1 MIVFR
6 KEIRICA
13 LIALF
18 LTITCAMNAQTA
30 SQRLRGTVK
39 SAINHEPVAYATIML
54 TDNTRFTAISDSL
67 GHFHIDNV
75 PVGRHN
81 LRCQYVGYETVE
93 MNELLVTSAKETY
106 VEILLNENVQELR
119 DVVVRPKVTKEKAL
133 NRMVL
138 TGGRMFSVEETSRY
152 AGGFDDPARLATAFA
167 GVASGGATNGIS
179 IHGNAPHLLAWHLED
194 MEIPNPNHFSDI
206 SVLGGGIFSSLSAMC
221 IGNSDFLTSAFPAEY
236 GNAVSGVFDMKMRKG
251 NDQKYEHA
259 VQLGVGGIDIA
270 SEGPINRNTGASYL
284 FNYRYSMTGLANQIG
299 MIDMQGQVMD
309 YQDLNFKLY
318 LPTAKSGVFS
328 VWGTGYIDRFH
339 NGEKPSEWNSKQD
352 ESYAESDQYM
362 GAMGINHSLS
372 MPHGMLKT
380 NIGVTFSNDD
390 LLTDTYDLPE
400 DFDFNRENTE
410 GLTRSPYFTG
420 IRKYMNISARS
431 TYSHRFSSKW
441 NAQFGASYTTML
453 FDVKLREAYKAQGEL
468 HTICDNDGTTGLLTA
483 FTTHSLNLGN
493 RTTLNLGVNLQHLA
507 LNSATI
513 LEPRLGISFKT
524 SPKTTLAFAYGM
536 HSRAEKLDIYFTRR
550 LSDPNVTGNWD
561 ITPVESDELVNKDLG
576 FTRSHHAMMTFGY
589 KINDNWNLKIEP
601 YAQLLF
607 DVPVEPGKP
616 YSVLNRQEFYL
627 DKQLVNKGKGRNI
640 GVDLTLER
648 YLNNGWYGM
657 FSGSFFSS
665 KYKGGDGVWRHT
677 AFDRGYIVNMLGG
690 KEWMLGRHGNNMLSM
705 NVKATFQ
712 GGDRYSPIDREATL
726 AHPDYEVQYDE
737 SKSYSLQRSPMFILH
752 YTVSYRIN
760 RRGLTHEFSIKHVN
774 CTGTKSFYGYEY
786 AYREDTFKPMTFN
799 FSLPN
804 VSYKLEF

>member
-1 MIVFR
+1 MIVSRFL
-6 KEIRICA
+6 KEIA
-13 LIALF
+13 LSGMLLMMTSAA
-18 LTITCAMNAQTA
+18 TAQTA
-30 SQRLRGTVK
+30 TQRMRGTVVD
-39 SAINHEPVAYATIML
+39 AINHEPVAYATIIL
-54 TDNTRFTAISDSL
+54 TDQPKLTAITDSL
-67 GHFHIDNV
+67 GRFVIDNV

-81 LRCQYVGYETVE
+81 MKCQYVGYETVE

-106 VEILLNENVQELR
+106 VDVMLNESQTELR
-119 DVVVRPKVTKEKAL
+119 ELVVRTKVVKEKAI
-133 NRMVL
+133 NRMVI

-179 IHGNAPHLLAWHLED
+179 IHGNAPHLLAWRLED

-236 GNAVSGVFDMKMRKG
+236 ANAVSGVFDMKMRKG
-251 NDQKYEHA
+251 NDQKFEHA
-259 VQLGVGGIDIA
+259 AQIGVGGIDIA
-270 SEGPINRNTGASYL
+270 SEGPLSRKTGASYL
-284 FNYRYSMTGLANQIG
+284 FNYRYSMTGLANQLG
-299 MIDMQGQVMD
+299 MIYMQGQVMD
-309 YQDLNFKLY
+309 YQDLNFKFY
-318 LPTAKSGVFS
+318 LPAAKAGVFTI
-328 VWGTGYIDRFH
+328 WGTGYIDRFH
-339 NGEKPSEWNSKQD
+339 NGEKPSEWDSKQD
-352 ESYAESDQYM
+352 ECYAESDQYM
-362 GAMGINHSLS
+362 GALGLGHTLS

-380 NIGVTFSNDD
+380 TVGMTFSNDE
-390 LLTDTYDLPE
+390 LLTDTYDLP
-400 DFDFNRENTE
+400 DNFDFTSETTD

-420 IRKYMNISARS
+420 DRRYINIAARS
-431 TYSHRFSSKW
+431 VYTHRFSRRW
-441 NAQFGASYTTML
+441 NAQFGASYTAML
-453 FDVKLREAYKAQGEL
+453 FDVKIREAYKSQQAL
-468 HTICDNDGTTGLLTA
+468 HTICDNDGNTSMLTA
-483 FTTHSLNLGN
+483 FTNHSLNLGE

-507 LNSATI
+507 LNGATVV
-513 LEPRLGISFKT
+513 EPRAGIKFLT
-524 SPKTTLAFAYGM
+524 SENTSLALAYGL

-550 LSDPNVTGNWD
+550 LPNPNETGNWD
-561 ITPVESDELVNKDLG
+561 VPTETDELVNKDLG
-576 FTRSHHAMMTFGY
+576 FTRSHHAMLTFAW
-589 KINDNWNLKIEP
+589 KINDNWNLKVEP
-601 YAQLLF
+601 YLQMLF
-607 DVPVEPGKP
+607 DVPVEQGKP

-627 DKQLVNKGKGRNI
+627 DKALVNDGRGRNYGI
-640 GVDLTLER
+640 DLTLER
-648 YLNNGWYGM
+648 YLNDGWYGM
-657 FSGSFFSS
+657 LSGSFFSS

-690 KEWMLGRHGNNMLSM
+690 KEWMLGRSGNNMLSV

-737 SKSYSLQRSPMFILH
+737 SQSYSLQRSPMFILH

-799 FSLPN
+799 FSIPN
-804 VSYKLEF
+804 ISYKLEF